1 MIERKETG
9 MRSRNIN
16 ENAAAHVMARP
27 AGGGDVRSFAVFRMR
42 RAWTAMLRR
51 VTVLIVC
58 VAAAVLAV
66 SGTGRLMHGMP
77 FVQDR
82 SAAAYDPTRWN
93 LIVVNRWHAI
103 PSDYPNPELTMLRN
117 GQQVD
122 ARIYPDLQRMFD
134 GMRAD
139 GLDPEVTAGFRTRDV
154 QRRLMDE
161 KIAEY
166 RGDGMPAD
174 EAKARAE
181 QWVAVPGTSEH
192 EIGLAVDVN
201 ARGRATDA
209 NWAVYR
215 WLAANAHRYG
225 FILRYPDGRTAVTG
239 NGYEP
244 WHYRYV
250 GVDAAAAMHASG
262 QTLEEFAG
270 AGR

>member
-1 MIERKETG
+1 
-9 MRSRNIN
+9 MRSRDIN
-16 ENAAAHVMARP
+16 ENAAANAMARP
-27 AGGGDVRSFAVFRMR
+27 AAGGDVRSFAVFRMR
-42 RAWTAMLRR
+42 RAWIAMLKRAA
-51 VTVLIVC
+51 VLVVC
-58 VAAAVLAV
+58 VAAVVLAA
-66 SGTGRLMHGMP
+66 SGAGRLMHWAP

-82 SAAAYDPTRWN
+82 SAAAYDSTRWN
-93 LIVVNRWHAI
+93 LIVVNRWRAI
-103 PSDYPNPELTMLRN
+103 PSGYPKPELTMLRN

-134 GMRAD
+134 AMRSD

-154 QRRLMDE
+154 QQRLMDE

-166 RGDGMPAD
+166 RGGGMPAD

-209 NWAVYR
+209 NWTVYR

-250 GVDAAAAMHASG
+250 GVDAAAAMHVSG
-262 QTLEEFAG
+262 QTLEEYSG
-270 AGR
+270 SGR